1 MKLILNQYVIS
12 ICVQNLFYS
21 CEKLPCIKP
30 KYKNSINYITKVK
43 NRIQGKIEQNRDM
56 LYF

>member
-1 MKLILNQYVIS
+1 MYDKHLRLKLILF
-12 ICVQNLFYS
+12 LR
-21 CEKLPCIKP
+21 KLACIKL
-30 KYKNSINYITKVK
+30 KYKNNIITLLKQK